1 MELVAAEDISNV
13 LEDAMHEASDPKQ
26 RKALSNM
33 SQYLLGPSED
43 QSIFTK
49 G

>member
-1 MELVAAEDISNV
+1 MELVAAEDISDV
-13 LEDAMHEASDPKQ
+13 LEDAMNEASDPKQ

-33 SQYLLGPSED
+33 LQYLLGLSKN
-43 QSIFTK
+43 QSISTK